1 MNWHW
6 QSPRAADSSTSGLG
20 QRFPSQAEAEAWL
33 TESFPD
39 LVEAGITEVSLFEGD
54 RLVYGP
60 MSLLPGGPA

>member
-1 MNWHW
+1 MTWHW
-6 QSPRAADSSTSGLG
+6 ESPRADAGGATGLG
-20 QRFPSQAEAEAWL
+20 QGFPSQAEAEAWL

-39 LVEAGITEVSLFEGD
+39 LVEAGITEVTLFEGD